1 MEKDCVR
8 IEDSLSLIRDIDNR
22 AVINTNKDERAK
34 ILAARAKRIQDAQ
47 ELEMLKK
54 DVNDIKDAMSKILTL
69 LERTQ

>member
-8 IEDSLSLIRDIDNR
+8 IEDSLSLIRDIYNR